1 MSLNVRA
8 HHDFVGIPLLPI
20 VQDLGMRGLPIDHD
34 RKALLTEWVTNQ
46 IERLDIELMS
56 AGLANP
62 GSAQK
67 LAKDLLALN
76 VPLTKKTKGGN
87 QVATDLEVLQR
98 IHHFYN
104 CVDGQVRYPFLPA
117 LMERKKLEK
126 TRANLES
133 LIPCSC
139 DGRVRTSL
147 RSTGTAT
154 HRYSSS
160 RLKWCP
166 ACFEP
171 FHGTNLQN
179 TAKPDENYPID
190 CRGACR
196 GHATYADRWKD
207 GAVCNRQHYLRE
219 LFVAPPG
226 FEFVEWDYSMLELRI
241 LAEVAGVS
249 LLKERLDA
257 FDAGTGPK
265 IHLLNE
271 QDLFG
276 TQKDP
281 NNYTLAK
288 NFVYAS
294 VYGGAEVAI
303 QIALAKKGQYLEQAY
318 ILELRRKL
326 FAAYPEMVAW
336 QVARQ
341 QGFDRARAAK
351 RPLIARNVF
360 GAARLLLAS
369 DPAKEG
375 LSTEIQGSAAYIMS
389 FNLLRLRRL
398 HPDTERTLVAQIH
411 DSLLALVPESDV
423 PAVDRTV
430 RGEMERPVWFTDRF
444 TRLPVDGKRGRSW
457 DAMEEFTLE
466 AV

>member
-1 MSLNVRA
+1 MSLNVRM
-8 HHDFVGIPLLPI
+8 HHDYVGIPLLPI
-20 VQDLGMRGLPIDHD
+20 VQDLGMRGIPIDPV
-34 RKALLTEWVTNQ
+34 R
-46 IERLDIELMS
+46 
-56 AGLANP
+56 
-62 GSAQK
+62 
-67 LAKDLLALN
+67 KDLLTSWVGAQLEALDLQLLDYGLRDPGSSKKLDADLVRLG
-76 VPLTKKTKGGN
+76 VPLTKKTKGGG
-87 QVATDLEVLQR
+87 QHATDLEVLQR
-98 IHHFYN
+98 IDHFYN
-104 CVDGQVRYPFLPA
+104 HVDQQVRYPFLPP

-166 ACFEP
+166 ACMEP

-179 TAKPDENYPID
+179 VAKPDENYPID
-190 CRGACR
+190 CGGACR
-196 GHATYADRWKD
+196 VYPTYAARWDMGKT
-207 GAVCNRQHYLRE
+207 CNRQHYLRE
-219 LFVAPPG
+219 MFLAPLG
-226 FEFVEWDYSMLELRI
+226 FEFIEWDYSMLELRI
-241 LAEVAGVS
+241 LAEVAGVK

-303 QIALAKKGQYLEQAY
+303 QIALAKKGQYLEQSY
-318 ILELRRKL
+318 ILDLRRKL

-375 LSTEIQGSAAYIMS
+375 LSTEIQGTAAYIMS
-389 FNLLRLRRL
+389 LNLLRLRRE
-398 HPDTERTLVAQIH
+398 HPDVERTLAAQIH
-411 DSLLALVPESDV
+411 DSLLALVAERDV
-423 PAVDRTV
+423 PTVDRVV

-457 DAMEEFTLE
+457 DSMEEFTLE
-466 AV
+466 AA